1 MAPPLRNYVRPL
13 RRHAGLSQEELAH
26 LLDISNSG
34 FLSRLEKFERGVS
47 LDLALLLALVLG
59 KPVEEVFAGKAS
71 ELAAS
76 LEGRLAPHLDVID
89 ADAKEGLLA
98 LLERLQATPE
108 HRHRL
113 LGLGVRA
120 GALHFVVLEE
130 GDRLIDWGC
139 LGTRLLR
146 CREAQRHARVLWDRF
161 ESDAVVIEDPAAGE
175 HTRRRGPAQ
184 MLTSLRRFA
193 EKTGQACVPLSRM
206 AMVRALEQEGC
217 STLEQRAWHLAS
229 LFPIL
234 QKRLPPPREPWMSE
248 DARIGLFDTLAF
260 TKVAMDKHLDQAHA

>member
-1 MAPPLRNYVRPL
+1 MAPPLRNYVRTI
-13 RRHAGLSQEELAH
+13 RRHADLSQEDLAR

-34 FLSRLEKFERGVS
+34 FLSRLEKFDRGVS
-47 LDLALLLALVLG
+47 LDLALLIATVLD

-71 ELAAS
+71 ELSAA
-76 LEGRLAPHLDVID
+76 LKQRVATHLDAAD
-89 ADAKEGLLA
+89 DDAKQGLLT
-98 LLERLQATPE
+98 LLERLQATTDN
-108 HRHRL
+108 RHRL

-130 GDRLIDWGC
+130 GQRLIDWGC

-146 CREAQRHARVLWDRF
+146 CREAQRHARALWSRF
-161 ESDAVVIEDPAAGE
+161 EPDAVVLEDPASGA

-184 MLTSLRRFA
+184 MLLSLRGFTERA
-193 EKTGQACVPLSRM
+193 GQVCL
-206 AMVRALEQEGC
+206 ALPRTTMTTFFEREGC

-229 LFPIL
+229 LFPVL

-260 TKVAMDKHLDQAHA
+260 TKVAIEQRLKRTHA